1 MTGEGPEAAALI
13 IDLTTVPTVHRHL
26 PAVSGLTS
34 QLSTFPA
41 ERNQTEREPSHPNKQ
56 QLCSSNASKDSTGL
70 SVSDSIR
77 ALDGVELSA
86 LDVDA
91 LYKM

>member
-13 IDLTTVPTVHRHL
+13 IDLTTVPTVQRHL

-41 ERNQTEREPSHPNKQ
+41 ERNQTEPEPSHPKQ

-70 SVSDSIR
+70 SVSDAIR